1 MKKFFA
7 LLLSCWVLSLS
18 VCADEVVLDS
28 PDVSASPDV
37 SVSAFDEVFYDSQTA
52 TLAPD
57 SVSDSFSDFAPAS
70 DSFSALDSASVE
82 DSVFVEVPVSVEA
95 FDSAS
100 APDEVID
107 DAPIET
113 PAPVSPPIDPVVDL
127 PAPSFTLDEVLSAL
141 PEGFGSP
148 DVVSED
154 VVLTGI
160 SRVSVPP
167 VTPSSSTGLKAALLT
182 VLGNYDPVVVVYQ
195 YNTSSSG
202 YSSYATDIQPDYV
215 WIASAVLLCLVIWCL
230 FKLGG
235 ALLRV

>member
-1 MKKFFA
+1 MKRFFA
-7 LLLSCWVLSLS
+7 LLLACWVLCLS
-18 VCADEVVLDS
+18 VCADEIID
-28 PDVSASPDV
+28 
-37 SVSAFDEVFYDSQTA
+37 
-52 TLAPD
+52 
-57 SVSDSFSDFAPAS
+57 
-70 DSFSALDSASVE
+70 DSASVY
-82 DSVFVEVPVSVEA
+82 
-95 FDSAS
+95 DSALDQDCCTS
-100 APDEVID
+100 VVDSTPSVVESFPAPDPVPAPAPDSTSDEVID
-107 DAPIET
+107 DAPLEA
-113 PAPVSPPIDPVVDL
+113 PAPVSPPVPPVVDVS
-127 PAPSFTLDEVLSAL
+127 APSFTLDEVLSAL
-141 PEGFGSP
+141 PESFGSP

-202 YSSYATDIQPDYV
+202 YSSYATDIQPDYA

-235 ALLRV
+235 ALLRG

>member
-1 MKKFFA
+1 MKRFFA
-7 LLLSCWVLSLS
+7 LLLSCWILCLS
-18 VCADEVVLDS
+18 VGAVYEVN
-28 PDVSASPDV
+28 
-37 SVSAFDEVFYDSQTA
+37 
-52 TLAPD
+52 
-57 SVSDSFSDFAPAS
+57 
-70 DSFSALDSASVE
+70 
-82 DSVFVEVPVSVEA
+82 
-95 FDSAS
+95 
-100 APDEVID
+100 D
-107 DAPIET
+107 DTSIET
-113 PAPVSPPIDPVVDL
+113 PAPVFPPVDSVVDV
-127 PAPSFTLDEVLSAL
+127 PATTFTLDDFLSAL

-167 VTPSSSTGLKAALLT
+167 VTPSSTTGLKAALLT

-202 YSSYATDIQPDYV
+202 YSSYATDIQPDYA

-235 ALLRV
+235 ALLRG